1 MTRAA
6 GAIAPLVL
14 FDLDG
19 TLVDSAVDL
28 LNAINVIALRESAP
42 PVALADLRP
51 HVSRGGRA
59 MLSVAFPDRDADQRE
74 LLLQPFLDVYAQS
87 VSAHSTPFDGVAEV
101 LAAIEAA
108 GSRWGIVSNK
118 PHYLAV
124 DVVDGMGWSS
134 RCAVLLGGD
143 SLPRRKPD
151 PDQLLHACALL
162 GVEAA
167 ACVYVGDDLRDIVAA
182 RSAGMKSIAALWGYR
197 LPGDDPRAWNADLTL
212 DRPAQL
218 LDSGVLDAG
227 PACRE

>member
-59 MLSVAFPDRDADQRE
+59 MLSVAFPDRNADQRE

-87 VSAHSTPFDGVAEV
+87 VSAHSTPFAGVAEV
-101 LAAIEAA
+101 LAAIEAS

-124 DVVDGMGWSS
+124 DVVAGMGWTE
-134 RCAVLLGGD
+134 RCAILLGGD

-151 PDQLLHACALL
+151 PDQLLHACTVL
-162 GVEAA
+162 GVPAG
-167 ACVYVGDDLRDIVAA
+167 ACVYVGDDERDIIAA
-182 RSAGMKSIAALWGYR
+182 RNAGMKSIAALWGYR
-197 LPGDDPRAWNADLTL
+197 LPTDDPRAWNANQSIEWPL
-212 DRPAQL
+212 QL
-218 LDSGVLDAG
+218 LEAGVLGLGAQ
-227 PACRE
+227 PS

>member
-1 MTRAA
+1 MIPAA
-6 GAIAPLVL
+6 GGIAPLVL

-28 LNAINVIALRESAP
+28 LNAINAIALRESAP
-42 PVALADLRP
+42 PVSLSTLRP

-59 MLSVAFPDRDADQRE
+59 MLSVAFPDRDTDQRE
-74 LLLQPFLDVYAQS
+74 LLLQPFLDVYAHS

-101 LAAIEAA
+101 LEAIEQA
-108 GSRWGIVSNK
+108 GCRWGIVSNK

-124 DVVDGMGWSS
+124 GVVAGMGWSN
-134 RCAVLLGGD
+134 RCSVLLGGD

-162 GVEAA
+162 GVDPAQ
-167 ACVYVGDDLRDIVAA
+167 CVYVGDDQRDILAA

-197 LPGDDPRAWNADLTL
+197 LPTDDPGDWNADVTL
-212 DRPAQL
+212 GHPSQM
-218 LDSGVLDAG
+218 LDAG
-227 PACRE
+227 VLAVAAGLP